1 MLLLIFLRTHF
12 TFAIPYC
19 FMENEFYYNV
29 SYKEYE
35 NLEVKTS
42 GRILIRSTSDISKT
56 DMEGF
61 IKRKLN
67 IPRSNIIEI
76 ENVRRINK
84 ATFLLLDGN
93 NK

>member
-1 MLLLIFLRTHF
+1 MLLLIFLRTGL
-12 TFAIPYC
+12 TFAILID
-19 FMENEFYYNV
+19 FMIDGFYYNV

-35 NLEVKTS
+35 NLTVKTS
-42 GRILIRSTSDISKT
+42 DRILIRSTCDISKT